1 MPVAALRK
9 SSPDCVGPVIIP
21 AMDRPK
27 SRTFRSIAAWFG
39 SSHVFT
45 VIGSVARQRVAHA
58 AHHPA
63 EWLPNH

>member
-1 MPVAALRK
+1 
-9 SSPDCVGPVIIP
+9 
-21 AMDRPK
+21 MDRPK
-27 SRTFRSIAAWFG
+27 SWTFRSIAAWFG